1 MPDDETKLDAIATQL
16 GDLRVGITEV
26 RGDTSAILGRLKDVD
41 RRGEDHEA
49 RIRAMERIGA
59 AEHAE
64 LIRAQAAQISGLKDE
79 IQGLKLWR
87 AKLAGIAAG
96 IGALVGTPLGAAAV
110 FIAKA
115 MAKQPTTP

>member
-1 MPDDETKLDAIATQL
+1 MPDDDTKLDHIATQL

-41 RRGEDHEA
+41 RRGDDHEA
-49 RIRAMERIGA
+49 RLRVIERIGA

-64 LIRAQAAQISGLKDE
+64 LIRTQAGQITELKDE

-96 IGALVGTPLGAAAV
+96 IGALIGTPIGAAAV
-110 FIAKA
+110 FIATA
-115 MAKQPTTP
+115 MADQKK

>member
-1 MPDDETKLDAIATQL
+1 MSTPPSDAASKIPARDSAL
-16 GDLRVGITEV
+16 ADAFVAKVLPEGASVASV
-26 RGDTSAILGRLKDVD
+26 RIPG
-41 RRGEDHEA
+41 
-49 RIRAMERIGA
+49 
-59 AEHAE
+59 
-64 LIRAQAAQISGLKDE
+64 
-79 IQGLKLWR
+79 